1 MEIINVNKDFIRLM
15 NKKRKINP
23 NKYDGRI
30 EACSDNVIFFAK
42 EMLGMT
48 LYSWQVL
55 FLDKIQKSMT
65 KKDDREFIALTSRQ
79 IGKSTALAIFSIW
92 AAVFNK
98 CPGTLS
104 KNTAVGI
111 ASASD
116 VQAKKLLYEMKKFLR
131 LGDGFMARE
140 YLDEEDKPKYGKSFF
155 TDLLDDNEPNNTT
168 TITFKA
174 YDKAIHGIMLKDS
187 LSGSTIKSYPPT
199 SAVLGETFSV
209 VIIDEA
215 GKSDKITDQFF
226 YDYMYPTGNSTNAI
240 RVYTSTPWVSS
251 GFFYRMVDP
260 DGSYGNTP
268 ADVVVFT
275 VEAIQLENPEYYR
288 TVMKTVNNLNQ
299 DGKNDEVQRAY
310 YCRFVKGELSYFNPD
325 RVIDIFSNIQPL
337 DEYKLECDMGVDFGG
352 QTTSRSVIT
361 ISRLSDEG
369 EIIRLYHKVYAV
381 GEDNNLINDI
391 QEIMTRFNI
400 QRIIP
405 DDCLVEG
412 TEVLMSD
419 YTRKEIQD
427 IKVGESVLSFNFN
440 INKYEHKLVT
450 KTNVKQS
457 DTVYT
462 VYFRN
467 GTSLTASPQHKWF
480 VKDRVNNKISVVTT
494 EQLNPKKHYIPVA
507 LNIPEYGLNNVS
519 KEEAYLL
526 GMYIAEGHKRPT
538 KHSFFISQLKKN
550 TSEIIQ
556 NVLEKTNFKWQRNKT
571 GFYLSN
577 TYELEYLFNAC
588 GTSSYGK
595 RIPNECFKWTK
606 KLQQSLFDGLM
617 DGDGNIQ
624 KEHKDKRGFNTS
636 KTESYYTVS
645 PELNNDVRT
654 LMLLL
659 NKPSHYKA
667 RVHSGFDSAKTQYEP
682 VFVEGSPMVNG
693 KLFIKTITRAI
704 NVPTYD
710 ITVEDN
716 ESFILPNIGIIT
728 HNCPQGDYLIRE
740 MIDKGWNVHPMNF
753 RSDKVKKYGAFRSTL
768 NRKQVLSYNDE
779 DLKTEMLA
787 LEFNQGSK
795 QSVIQH
801 APGYSDD
808 LIDSFIMSAYFF
820 VTDDSG
826 IKVYDWEAINI
837 D

>member
-1 MEIINVNKDFIRLM
+1 M

-55 FLDKIQKSMT
+55 FLDKIQKSMA

-155 TDLLDDNEPNNTT
+155 TDLLDENEPNNTT

-275 VEAIQLENPEYYR
+275 VKAIELENPEYYR

-325 RVIDIFSNIQPL
+325 RVIDVFSHIQPL
-337 DEYKLECDMGVDFGG
+337 DEYKGECDMGVDFGG

-369 EIIRLYHKVYAV
+369 DIIRLYHKVYAV

-391 QEIMTRFNI
+391 QEIMTHFSI

-405 DDCLVEG
+405 DD
-412 TEVLMSD
+412 
-419 YTRKEIQD
+419 
-427 IKVGESVLSFNFN
+427 
-440 INKYEHKLVT
+440 
-450 KTNVKQS
+450 
-457 DTVYT
+457 
-462 VYFRN
+462 
-467 GTSLTASPQHKWF
+467 
-480 VKDRVNNKISVVTT
+480 
-494 EQLNPKKHYIPVA
+494 
-507 LNIPEYGLNNVS
+507 
-519 KEEAYLL
+519 
-526 GMYIAEGHKRPT
+526 
-538 KHSFFISQLKKN
+538 
-550 TSEIIQ
+550 
-556 NVLEKTNFKWQRNKT
+556 
-571 GFYLSN
+571 
-577 TYELEYLFNAC
+577 
-588 GTSSYGK
+588 
-595 RIPNECFKWTK
+595 
-606 KLQQSLFDGLM
+606 
-617 DGDGNIQ
+617 
-624 KEHKDKRGFNTS
+624 
-636 KTESYYTVS
+636 
-645 PELNNDVRT
+645 
-654 LMLLL
+654 
-659 NKPSHYKA
+659 
-667 RVHSGFDSAKTQYEP
+667 
-682 VFVEGSPMVNG
+682 
-693 KLFIKTITRAI
+693 
-704 NVPTYD
+704 
-710 ITVEDN
+710 
-716 ESFILPNIGIIT
+716 
-728 HNCPQGDYLIRE
+728 CPQGDYLIRE

-753 RSDKVKKYGAFRSTL
+753 RSDKVKKYGAFRSSL
-768 NRKQVLSYNDE
+768 NRKQVQSYNDE

-795 QSVIQH
+795 ASVIQH

-820 VTDDSG
+820 VTDEVG
-826 IKVYDWEAINI
+826 IKIYDWDSVQVPEWK
-837 D
+837 